1 MLVNPLHC
9 SKQIGDLQSLQE
21 AIRDGESQKHN
32 RSILK
37 KKGKKDHI
45 GALKQSNQEAK
56 ENKKRRSNDSRPR
69 LSRITETHSRAA
81 KLVC

>member
-37 KKGKKDHI
+37 KKEKRGKKDHI
-45 GALKQSNQEAK
+45 GALKSIESRS
-56 ENKKRRSNDSRPR
+56 KR
-69 LSRITETHSRAA
+69 
-81 KLVC
+81 K

>member
-32 RSILK
+32 RSTLK
-37 KKGKKDHI
+37 EKEEKK
-45 GALKQSNQEAK
+45 SY
-56 ENKKRRSNDSRPR
+56 
-69 LSRITETHSRAA
+69 
-81 KLVC
+81 

>member
-32 RSILK
+32 RSTLKEKEEKKSYWSLEVNRIKKQKKIKNEQVTIVVLDCHGSRKHILE
-37 KKGKKDHI
+37 
-45 GALKQSNQEAK
+45 LQS
-56 ENKKRRSNDSRPR
+56 
-69 LSRITETHSRAA
+69 
-81 KLVC
+81 

>member
-21 AIRDGESQKHN
+21 AIRDGESQKHD

-37 KKGKKDHI
+37 KKRKKRKKGKKDHI
-45 GALKQSNQEAK
+45 EALKSIESRS
-56 ENKKRRSNDSRPR
+56 KR
-69 LSRITETHSRAA
+69 
-81 KLVC
+81 K